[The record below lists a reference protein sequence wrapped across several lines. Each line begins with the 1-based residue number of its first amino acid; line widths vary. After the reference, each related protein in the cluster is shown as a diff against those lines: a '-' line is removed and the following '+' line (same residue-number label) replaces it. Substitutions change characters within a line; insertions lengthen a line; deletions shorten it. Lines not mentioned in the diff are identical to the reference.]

1 MSLTRTP
8 RAGFSL
14 IELLMVIA
22 IAAILAAVAAP
33 FLFRGGSVL
42 TAGAMAKKVKDDIR
56 YAQGLALLRS
66 NLDTPSATNPKFTY
80 RIRFNAADAN
90 CGYTNQYAIVNDAD
104 NNATWGENPNGAGL
118 IESAR
123 NPANGDRYF
132 CVQMD
137 SGDYAGFAVSADFG
151 GAIPGILEFDSM
163 GIPYD
168 SDGNKLAASK
178 TVQVTKGAETVTIT
192 VTPNTGRVSIQ

>member
-1 MSLTRTP
+1 MSMRLHRT
-8 RAGFSL
+8 GFSL
-14 IELLMVIA
+14 IELLMVIV
-22 IAAILAAVAAP
+22 IAAIMAAVAAP

-56 YAQGLALLRS
+56 YAQSLALLRS
-66 NLDTPSATNPKFTY
+66 NLDTPSATNPKFAY
-80 RIRFNAADAN
+80 RIRFNVADAN
-90 CGYTNQYAIVNDAD
+90 CSYTNQYTIVNNAD
-104 NNATWGENPNGAGL
+104 NNATWGENPNGAGI

-123 NPANGDRYF
+123 NPANGDRWF

-137 SGDYAGFAVSADFG
+137 SGDYAGFVASADFG
-151 GAIPGILEFDSM
+151 GATPGILEFDNM

-168 SDGNKLAASK
+168 SDGNKLTASK
-178 TVQVTKGAETVTIT
+178 TVQVTKGAETITIT

>member
-1 MSLTRTP
+1 MP

-56 YAQGLALLRS
+56 YVQGLALMRS
-66 NLDTPSATNPKFTY
+66 NLDTPSATNPKFAY

-90 CGYTNQYAIVNDAD
+90 CGYTNQYVILNDAD
-104 NNATWGENPNGAGL
+104 NNAAWGENPNGAGL

-168 SDGNKLAASK
+168 SDGNKLAVSK